1 VVRGAAR
8 LVKAALVL
16 VVLLVV
22 AAVAVRMVGERA
34 QPGEPGEFYRAPDVL
49 ESEEPGSIIRSEVI
63 DGYTELGTAHRVLYV
78 SRNIDGEPTPVSGIV
93 LVPGGP
99 VPEGG
104 RPVLV
109 YTHGTVGVAS
119 RCAPSM
125 QPRETHPMFGEGA
138 ELFLE
143 RGYVVAATDYE
154 GLGTPGPHPY
164 LVGEVEA
171 KNALDSAR
179 AARNLEGA
187 GAGTEFAVWGHS
199 QGGHASLFTGELAAA
214 YAPELD
220 LVAVAAGGPAPDP
233 VGLFEVNVQTTV
245 GKVLISMAL
254 QSWAEVYD
262 DASLDQIV
270 APVARPV
277 VRDIARNCL
286 FGLGQMAASLPG
298 ALALKVRFLST
309 PPWETEPWRTIAA
322 ENTPGGAPTGVPMLV
337 VQSEADTIITADV
350 TRRYVEGR
358 CEAGEQVELLS
369 LTDTGHV
376 ETGIEAAPDVADWI
390 DARFA
395 GEPLT
400 AVCSG

>member
-1 VVRGAAR
+1 MRRGVGW
-8 LVKAALVL
+8 LVKAAIGVVL
-16 VVLLVV
+16 LLVV
-22 AAVAVRMVGERA
+22 AIVAVRVVGEKA
-34 QPGEPGEFYRAPDVL
+34 QPDEPGDFYSAPDTL
-49 ESEEPGSIIRSEVI
+49 ESEEPGAVIRSEVI
-63 DGYTELGTAHRVLYV
+63 DDYTDEGTAHRVLYV
-78 SRNIDGEPTPVSGIV
+78 SRNINGEPTPVSAVV
-93 LVPGGP
+93 LVPDSP
-99 VPEGG
+99 VPPGG
-104 RPVLV
+104 RPILV

-125 QPRETHPMFGEGA
+125 QPRENHPMFGEGA

-143 RGYVVAATDYE
+143 RGYVVVATDYE

-164 LVGEVEA
+164 LVGKVEA
-171 KNALDSAR
+171 ANALDSAR
-179 AARNLEGA
+179 AARNMDGVD
-187 GAGTEFAVWGHS
+187 AGTDFAVWGHS
-199 QGGHASLFTGELAAA
+199 QGGHASLFTGEHAAS

-233 VGLFEVNVQTTV
+233 VDLFEVNIKTTV
-245 GKVLISMAL
+245 GKVLISMAI

-270 APVARPV
+270 APVARPI

-286 FGLGQMAASLPG
+286 FGVGQMAASLPG
-298 ALALKVRFLST
+298 ALALKVRFLSA
-309 PPWETEPWRTIAA
+309 PPWDTEPWRSIAA
-322 ENTPGGAPTGVPMLV
+322 QNTPGSSPIDVPMLV

-358 CEAGEQVELLS
+358 CEAGEQVEMLS
-369 LTDTGHV
+369 LTDVGHV

-390 DARFA
+390 DARFD

-400 AVCSG
+400 AACAG